1 MNKRSQL
8 LKKLHV
14 VSFATLGHL
23 LEEGFVSAEIR
34 SMLDGVKLV
43 GTAVTLSVVNADAIA
58 VNRALASLQDGDVLV
73 IDMNGDQRHACV
85 GTVTA
90 CAAKAQGARGI
101 VVDGMVTDVV
111 ELRAA
116 GLPIFAR
123 GTSLLTT
130 KLHGNAESRVNVPV
144 RCGAVTVNP
153 GDLVLGDDN
162 GLLILP
168 WETLE
173 AVIDQ
178 ALLSDR
184 KEPDLLRRLRAGETI
199 GTVLRVS

>member
-1 MNKRSQL
+1 MNIHTQL
-8 LKKLHV
+8 IEKLNN

-23 LEEGFVSAEIR
+23 LEDGFVSAEIR
-34 SMLDGVKLV
+34 SMLSAVKVV
-43 GTAVTLSVVNADAIA
+43 GRAVTLSVIDADAIA

-73 IDMNGDQRHACV
+73 IDMNGDRRHACV

-90 CAAKAQGARGI
+90 CAARARGARAI
-101 VVDGMVTDVV
+101 VVDGVVTDIL
-111 ELRAA
+111 ELREA
-116 GLPIFAR
+116 GLPVFAR

-130 KLHGNAESRVNVPV
+130 KLHGNAESRLNVPV
-144 RCGAVTVNP
+144 QCGGVEVHP

-168 WETLE
+168 SRALA

-178 ALLSDR
+178 ALASDHA
-184 KEPDLLRRLRAGETI
+184 EPGLLERLQAGEPI
-199 GTVLRVS
+199 ELVLRVE